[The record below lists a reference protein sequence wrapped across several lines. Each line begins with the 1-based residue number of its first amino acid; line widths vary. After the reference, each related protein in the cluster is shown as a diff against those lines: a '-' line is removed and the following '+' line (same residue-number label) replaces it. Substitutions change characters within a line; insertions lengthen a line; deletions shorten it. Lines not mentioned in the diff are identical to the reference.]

1 MIMRHIMAKSLA
13 PTDSIRDYMAAQ
25 EKKSLLRFLTCGSVD
40 DGKSTLI
47 GRLLSDTKQIFED
60 QLAALEKDSRKHGTT
75 GDDIDFALLVDGLE
89 AEREQGITIDVAYR
103 FFATPKRKFI
113 VADTPGHEQYTRNM
127 ATGASTADLA
137 IVLIDARQGV
147 LRQTRR
153 HSIIASLLGIRHIVL
168 AVNKIDLIGFDKAAF
183 DQIVADYGEFA
194 KQLGFVSVVPIP
206 MSARFGDNVT
216 SRSERTPWYSGPS
229 LIEHLETV
237 SVDEAAVELPFRF
250 PVQYVNRPN
259 LDFRGFAGT
268 IASGTVSQG
277 EEVVVAK
284 SGKASRVKRIVAQGG
299 DLDQAV
305 AGQAITLVLEDEVE
319 VSRGNMLVSPAA
331 RPQVAD
337 QFAAN
342 IVWFDEQAL
351 LPGRSYILRTETD
364 QVSATVTDLKYRV
377 NVNDFAHEAAKSL
390 DINEVG
396 VCNLSTRAPITFDP
410 FAENRTTGAFILI
423 DRITNA
429 TVGAGMIL
437 HSLRRAENIHWQSLD
452 VGKRGRSD
460 LKNQRPAVFWFTGL
474 SGSGKSTIAN
484 LFEKKL
490 FASGR
495 HTYILDG
502 DNVRHGLNRDLGFT
516 DADRVE
522 NIRRVAEVA
531 KLMADA
537 GLIVIVSFISPF
549 SAERRM
555 ARELMAEGEFV
566 EVFVDTPFEECAR
579 RDPKG
584 LYARALSGEIKNF
597 TGVDSPYE
605 APENPEIHLKT
616 LGRSPQEMAEALEHW
631 LIERD
636 IAEEQ
641 YDNGG
646 GI

>member
-1 MIMRHIMAKSLA
+1 MRHIMAKSLA

-216 SRSERTPWYSGPS
+216 SRSERTSWYSGPS

>member
-1 MIMRHIMAKSLA
+1 MRHILAKSLA
-13 PTDSIRDYMAAQ
+13 PTDGVREYMAAQ

-60 QLAALEKDSRKHGTT
+60 QLAALERDSRKHGTT
-75 GDDIDFALLVDGLE
+75 GNDIDFALLVDGLE

-168 AVNKIDLIGFDKAAF
+168 AVNKIDLVDF
-183 DQIVADYGEFA
+183 DQAVFDRIVEDYRQFSHE
-194 KQLGFVSVVPIP
+194 LGFQTIVPIP
-206 MSARFGDNVT
+206 MSARYGDNVT
-216 SRSERTPWYSGPS
+216 SRSGKTAWYSGPS
-229 LIEHLETV
+229 LIEHLETI

-268 IASGTVSQG
+268 IASGSVAQG
-277 EEVVVAK
+277 DEVVVAK

-299 DLDQAV
+299 DLAQAV
-305 AGQAITLVLEDEVE
+305 AGQAITLVLDDEVE

-342 IVWFDEQAL
+342 IVWFDEAAL

-364 QVSATVTDLKYRV
+364 QTSATVTDLKYRV
-377 NVNDFAHEAAKSL
+377 NVNDFAREAAKSL
-390 DINEVG
+390 EMNEVG
-396 VCNLSTRAPITFDP
+396 ICNISTRAPIAFDTFAD
-410 FAENRTTGAFILI
+410 NRDTGAFILI

-460 LKNQRPAVFWFTGL
+460 LKSQRPAVFWFTGL

-484 LFEKKL
+484 LLEKKL

-555 ARELMAEGEFV
+555 ARELMADGEFV

-584 LYARALSGEIKNF
+584 LYARALNGEIKNF

-616 LGRSPQEMAEALEHW
+616 LGKTAEEMVEALEHW
-631 LIERD
+631 LNERD
-636 IAEEQ
+636 IAEDQ
-641 YDNGG
+641 YDSGG